1 MTVKLLIRLL
11 PGLLVLG
18 FGAAALPGG
27 STQGLWNRERWLW
40 ADGGTAVR
48 QRLGAALVAA
58 YFAVEWL
65 WGTGELAAQKLLAL
79 PDIPELWDTVGASLT
94 CCLVLAK
101 VLFASRYSSRQLL
114 VSVGLCLWFAFSH
127 MVTGYDP
134 IANSLCCF

>member
-79 PDIPELWDTVGASLT
+79 PEIPELWDTVGATLT

-101 VLFASRYSSRQLL
+101 RCV
-114 VSVGLCLWFAFSH
+114 
-127 MVTGYDP
+127 
-134 IANSLCCF
+134 